1 MYLAKFLD
9 SLIKKNGFV
18 LIDANKNKYNIGNPK
33 KENPI
38 TLKLLDKKLHY
49 KLLLFPDLFF
59 GEAYTNGSIIIENGS
74 ITDFLELAFKNIGRG
89 EITKSAYLIKKILQF
104 WRFVSNY
111 NFPLKSKKDIQHQ
124 RSSS

>member
-18 LIDANKNKYNIGNPK
+18 LIDANKNKYNIGKPK

-49 KLLLFPDLFF
+49 KLLLHPDLHF
-59 GEAYTNGSIIIENGS
+59 GEAYTNGSLVIENGTL
-74 ITDFLELAFKNIGRG
+74 TDFLDLTMENLGRRG
-89 EITKSAYLIKKILQF
+89 EINNIDRNI
-104 WRFVSNY
+104 R
-111 NFPLKSKKDIQHQ
+111 
-124 RSSS
+124 

>member
-18 LIDANKNKYNIGNPK
+18 LIDANKNKYNIGKPK

-38 TLKLLDKKLHY
+38 ILKLLDKKLHY

-59 GEAYTNGSIIIENGS
+59 GEAYMNGSIIIS
-74 ITDFLELAFKNIGRG
+74 IG
-89 EITKSAYLIKKILQF
+89 ESSPHRPLQAQT
-104 WRFVSNY
+104 
-111 NFPLKSKKDIQHQ
+111 P
-124 RSSS
+124 